1 MYYWYFNGSIVFVRY
16 DTKCKHTHVPVPLK
30 GVTIAII
37 LKVNLRVTY
46 LLMTYE
52 ILPYLL

>member
-16 DTKCKHTHVPVPLK
+16 DTKCKHAHVPIPLK

-37 LKVNLRVTY
+37 LKVNLCVTY